1 MAILDDLL
9 CPKGTEYAAAR
20 TDLKQGLG
28 KPLFMNA
35 CTLLLCTEGRSVV
48 TINFKKQILKKGDIA
63 LMFSDIFFVPVQ
75 TSSTFSLI
83 YVSLPE
89 EAVQEAFYKITSIS
103 FWEFIYDNPILS
115 LNDKQYELLF
125 HWFGQ
130 IKWVVGECTP
140 EYRLNILSSSLYNLF
155 MAVDSELRRSD
166 PSSIKRTRK
175 NRAWTLLGKFY
186 SLLSKHCHQNREVK
200 FYAEKMCI
208 TTDYLYKITDKTMQQ
223 TPKEIITEQVINEI
237 KTYLTHTD
245 MTIKDI
251 AHEMNFDDPPYM
263 CRFFRKMT
271 GYAPGEYRQLYV

>member
-1 MAILDDLL
+1 MATLDDLL
-9 CPKGTEYAAAR
+9 CPKGTKYAAAQ
-20 TDLKQGLG
+20 TDLKQSLG
-28 KPLFMNA
+28 KPLFMNE
-35 CTLLLCTEGRSVV
+35 CTVLLCTEGCAIVSM
-48 TINFKKQILKKGDIA
+48 NFKKQILKKGDAAIV
-63 LMFSDIFFVPVQ
+63 FSDIFFVPEQ
-75 TSSTFSLI
+75 TSRAFSLT
-83 YVSLPE
+83 YASLPE
-89 EAVQEAFYKITSIS
+89 EVIEEAFFKITSLS
-103 FWEFIYDNPILS
+103 FWEFIYDNPILR
-115 LNDKQYELLF
+115 LNDKQYKLLL
-125 HWFGQ
+125 HWFEQIAWAIGQ
-130 IKWVVGECTP
+130 CAP

-155 MAVDSELRRSD
+155 MAVDSESRRSD

-186 SLLSKHCHQNREVK
+186 SLLSKHGRQHREVN

-208 TTDYLYKITDKTMQQ
+208 TTDYLYKITNKTMQQ

-271 GYAPGEYRQLYV
+271 GYAPGEYRQQNP